1 MNHFVNAWT
10 KTDEWFTAKQ
20 INTKINIVF
29 VWSSDSE
36 FYLTLSIF
44 SFFSLFILLSNYICL
59 HVHFI
64 SSSIV
69 FIFLFT
75 VFPYVQVS

>member
-1 MNHFVNAWT
+1 MPEQ
-10 KTDEWFTAKQ
+10 KQMSDLPAKQ

-44 SFFSLFILLSNYICL
+44 SFFSLFILLSKLYMLTCL
-59 HVHFI
+59 HFI